1 MLFPVVGAIC
11 TVGFSLIAKIS
22 KKASIASISIAILM
36 PLSVGLLGAEMKE
49 LIAAISLSVLILIR
63 HRSNFQRLLSG
74 SEHSLGI
81 GE

>member
-1 MLFPVVGAIC
+1 
-11 TVGFSLIAKIS
+11 VGFSLIAKIS
-22 KKASIASISIAILM
+22 KKASVASISIAILM
-36 PLSVGLLGAEMKE
+36 PLCVGLLGAAIKE

-63 HRSNFQRLLSG
+63 HRTNFQRLLSG

>member
-1 MLFPVVGAIC
+1 MLFPLVGAIC

-22 KKASIASISIAILM
+22 KKASVASISIAVLM
-36 PLSVGLLGAEMKE
+36 PLCVGLFGASIKE
-49 LIAAISLSVLILIR
+49 LIAAVSLSVLILIR
-63 HRSNFQRLLSG
+63 HRTNLQRLLSG